1 MTNIGFIGLG
11 LMGKPMAKRLLNN
24 GYKLNVWNRTKSKVI
39 SLSKAGAN
47 QASDL
52 NDIAKMS
59 DVIITMLKDDDAI
72 IEVLDSQKVLKSMKS
87 N

>member
-1 MTNIGFIGLG
+1 MKFLKKFSYLLKYYISD
-11 LMGKPMAKRLLNN
+11 KRIKLYQKFLIHGLNN

-59 DVIITMLKDDDAI
+59 DVLITML
-72 IEVLDSQKVLKSMKS
+72 
-87 N
+87 